1 MTNLTIARNAMFE
14 WLFFIFYVEIFKKNI
29 VQNTSFL
36 LYNSSALQQF
46 LSTCKYFC
54 NYKSFVFSFHS
65 FYTSNLRIDWHNQL
79 SMHIF
84 LSSEY
89 FQSHW
94 YPTTKQRLIL
104 KAHVFNF
111 PNRFWKVFLW
121 NQILLQI
128 WIGLL
133 DLECLQ

>member
-1 MTNLTIARNAMFE
+1 MQETLCLRDCSSFSTLKYLRRILYKIQHVYSTIHQLCSNSHQLVNIFVIINR
-14 WLFFIFYVEIFKKNI
+14 LFFHTTVFIHPIFE
-29 VQNTSFL
+29 
-36 LYNSSALQQF
+36 
-46 LSTCKYFC
+46 STGII
-54 NYKSFVFSFHS
+54 N
-65 FYTSNLRIDWHNQL
+65 

-111 PNRFWKVFLW
+111 PNRFWKVFFW